1 MNNTVLVNILRF
13 LALLAAQ
20 ALVFNNVSILGIAF
34 CFPYILFIILY
45 PVNGNGYLLL
55 LLAFLLG
62 ICEDSLLNTGG
73 PHAVACVVLA
83 FMRPTLFKFSFGISY
98 EYQTIKINERI
109 DPDRLMFIL
118 LSVIIHHL
126 ILYLLEEFRFSLIPA
141 ALLRTLCTGIFT
153 LLVCVITIYLI
164 KPGKQQ

>member
-1 MNNTVLVNILRF
+1 MNSTVIINTLRF
-13 LALLAAQ
+13 IALLAAQ
-20 ALVFNNVSILGIAF
+20 ALVFNRLSLFGIAF
-34 CFPYILFIILY
+34 CFPYILFILLY
-45 PVNGNGYLLL
+45 PVNGNRHLLL

-62 ICEDSLLNTGG
+62 ICQDSLLNTGG

-83 FMRPTLFKFSFGISY
+83 FLRPTLFKFAFGISY

-109 DPDRLMFIL
+109 DPDRLLFIFLAVFIHHFIL
-118 LSVIIHHL
+118 YV
-126 ILYLLEEFRFSLIPA
+126 LEEFRFSLIPA
-141 ALLRTLCTGIFT
+141 ALLRTLCSGIFT